1 MLAVQLKEDKLNI
14 IKGNQGRW
22 SLLMPNNNH
31 VQSPKTTIII
41 AFSRGKIEIE
51 NIDFL
56 KFFLEK
62 FFLSATKLI
71 PLIESFEK
79 TKKEPT
85 KKNIDNFYFDIIKR
99 IDPEYNFI
107 DNFEDF
113 LIVFQKS
120 QNLIDFVNFQPD
132 SFKLEMLEYLSS

>member
-1 MLAVQLKEDKLNI
+1 
-14 IKGNQGRW
+14 
-22 SLLMPNNNH
+22 MPNNNH